1 MRGHGFE
8 TVQQTN
14 LLLVLEK
21 KAACN
26 AGPGSRLIKVRI
38 GVAGGAVYAACNA
51 GLGSRLL
58 KGKIGGCWRRGLLQN
73 GKTFDPVAR
82 CLQDAVCANSRQH
95 ARVA

>member
-14 LLLVLEK
+14 LLLLLEK

-26 AGPGSRLIKVRI
+26 AGPGSRLFLDRIVVAGGAVYAACNAGLRLRLLKDKI

-51 GLGSRLL
+51 KLGSRL
-58 KGKIGGCWRRGLLQN
+58 
-73 GKTFDPVAR
+73 P
-82 CLQDAVCANSRQH
+82 
-95 ARVA
+95 